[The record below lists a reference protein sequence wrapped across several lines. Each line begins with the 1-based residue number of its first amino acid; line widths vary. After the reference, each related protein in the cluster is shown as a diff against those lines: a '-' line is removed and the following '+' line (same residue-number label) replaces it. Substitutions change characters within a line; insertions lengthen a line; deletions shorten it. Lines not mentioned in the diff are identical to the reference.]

1 MMSAKRSIRKKVFVM
16 QTIQLTRKELYDLV
30 WENPLSKL
38 AKKYSLSDNGLRK
51 VCRKL
56 DIPLPKNGYWQKI
69 QYNKKVNQEK
79 LPVNNTVENS
89 ITLKFRDNSETIING
104 VENELNQLTKE
115 IKNELKETI
124 IFPEKLTRPLQL
136 ISDAKNDLKTKE
148 PEHYHNMKGLLNTSP
163 DILNIAVAPQNV
175 KRALLFMDIFIKAI
189 QKRGH
194 NVITKE
200 GTKVV
205 IDSVQ
210 LSIGLRERLKRTIV
224 KGTHWDSTELNPSN
238 ILSLR
243 LDAYPASEWTDTNTS
258 KLEDKI
264 PNIIAKLELQA
275 VVEKRRAIEREIW
288 HTEYERQRKIEED
301 LKARKE
307 QEINKTKKLFS
318 DAEKF
323 EKATIYRNFIAA
335 TEQNAIKENNL
346 TEELKEWIKWANE
359 KADWFDPFTNKKD
372 ELLNDNDR
380 EEFHKP
386 KQTNN
391 NYYRY

>member
-1 MMSAKRSIRKKVFVM
+1 MENIE
-16 QTIQLTRKELYDLV
+16 LTRKELYDLV

-323 EKATIYRNFIAA
+323 EKATMYRNFIAA

>member
-1 MMSAKRSIRKKVFVM
+1 MENIE
-16 QTIQLTRKELYDLV
+16 LTRKELYDLV

-51 VCRKL
+51 VCKKL

-69 QYNKKVNQEK
+69 QYNKKVSKEK

-124 IFPEKLTRPLQL
+124 IFPEKLTKPLQL
-136 ISDAKNDLKTKE
+136 ISDAKNDLKTQE
-148 PEHYHNMKGLLNTSP
+148 PSYYHNIKGLLNTSA
-163 DILNIAVAPQNV
+163 DILNITVAPQNV

-194 NVITKE
+194 NVITKG

-210 LSIGLRERLKRTIV
+210 LSIGLRERLKRTII

-238 ILSLR
+238 ILSFR

-275 VVEKRRAIEREIW
+275 VIEKRRAIEREIW

-301 LKARKE
+301 FKARKE
-307 QEINKTKKLFS
+307 QEIIKTKKLFL

-323 EKATIYRNFIAA
+323 DKATIYRNFIAT
-335 TEQNAIKENNL
+335 TEQKAIEENNL

-359 KADWFDPFTNKKD
+359 KADWFDPFTNRKD

-386 KQTNN
+386 KQTHN

>member
-1 MMSAKRSIRKKVFVM
+1 MEN
-16 QTIQLTRKELYDLV
+16 TILTRQELYDLV

-38 AKKYSLSDNGLRK
+38 AKKYNLSDNGLRK
-51 VCRKL
+51 VCKKL

-69 QYNKKVNQEK
+69 QYNKKVSKEK
-79 LPVNNTVENS
+79 LPVNNSVETS

-104 VENELNQLTKE
+104 IENELNQLTKE

-136 ISDAKNDLKTKE
+136 IIDAKDDLKTKQ
-148 PEHYHNMKGLLNTSP
+148 PAYYHNIKGLLNTSP
-163 DILNIAVAPQNV
+163 GVLNITVAPQNV

-189 QKRGH
+189 KKRGY
-194 NVITKE
+194 NLIIKE

-205 IDSVQ
+205 IDNV
-210 LSIGLRERLKRTIV
+210 LLDIGLRERLKRTVV
-224 KGTHWDSTELNPSN
+224 KGTHWDTTELNPSN

-243 LDAYPASEWTDTNTS
+243 LDAYPAVEWTDTNTT

-275 VVEKRRAIEREIW
+275 VKEKKEAIEREIR
-288 HTEYERQRKIEED
+288 HIEYERQRKIEED
-301 LKARKE
+301 FKARKE
-307 QEINKTKKLFS
+307 QEKIKTKKLFS

-323 EKATIYRNFIAA
+323 DKATIYRNYIAA
-335 TEQNAIKENNL
+335 TEQKAIRENNL
-346 TEELKEWIKWANE
+346 TEELKDWIKWANQ
-359 KADWFDPFTNKKD
+359 KVDWFDPFTNKED

-386 KQTNN
+386 KQPN
-391 NYYRY
+391 NYYRF

>member
-1 MMSAKRSIRKKVFVM
+1 MEN
-16 QTIQLTRKELYDLV
+16 TILTRQELYDLV

-38 AKKYSLSDNGLRK
+38 AKKYNLSDNGLRK
-51 VCRKL
+51 VCKKL

-69 QYNKKVNQEK
+69 QYNKKVSKEK
-79 LPVNNTVENS
+79 LPVNNSVETS

-104 VENELNQLTKE
+104 IENELNQLTKE

-136 ISDAKNDLKTKE
+136 IIDAKDDLKTKQ
-148 PEHYHNMKGLLNTSP
+148 PAYYHNIKGLLNTSP
-163 DILNIAVAPQNV
+163 GVLNITVAPQNV

-189 QKRGH
+189 KKRGY
-194 NVITKE
+194 NLIIKE

-205 IDSVQ
+205 IDNV
-210 LSIGLRERLKRTIV
+210 LLDIGLRERLKRTVV
-224 KGTHWDSTELNPSN
+224 KGTHWDTTELNPSN

-243 LDAYPASEWTDTNTS
+243 LDAYPAVEWSDTNTT

-275 VVEKRRAIEREIW
+275 VKEKKEAIEREIR
-288 HTEYERQRKIEED
+288 HIEYERQRKIEED
-301 LKARKE
+301 FKARKE
-307 QEINKTKKLFS
+307 QEKIKTKKLFS

-323 EKATIYRNFIAA
+323 DKATIYRNYIAA
-335 TEQNAIKENNL
+335 TEQKAIRENNL
-346 TEELKEWIKWANE
+346 TEELKDWIKWANQ
-359 KADWFDPFTNKKD
+359 KVDWFDPFTNKED

-386 KQTNN
+386 KQPN
-391 NYYRY
+391 NYYRF

>member
-1 MMSAKRSIRKKVFVM
+1 MEN
-16 QTIQLTRKELYDLV
+16 TILTRQELYDLV

-38 AKKYSLSDNGLRK
+38 AKKYNLSDNGLRK
-51 VCRKL
+51 VCKKL

-69 QYNKKVNQEK
+69 QYNKKVSKEK
-79 LPVNNTVENS
+79 LPVNNSVETS

-104 VENELNQLTKE
+104 IENELNQLTKE

-136 ISDAKNDLKTKE
+136 IIDAKDDLKTKQ
-148 PEHYHNMKGLLNTSP
+148 PAYYHNIKGLLNTSP
-163 DILNIAVAPQNV
+163 GVLNITVAPQNV
-175 KRALLFMDIFIKAI
+175 KRALLFMDIFIKAV

-205 IDSVQ
+205 IDNV
-210 LSIGLRERLKRTIV
+210 LLDIGLRERLKRTVV

-243 LDAYPASEWTDTNTS
+243 LDAYPAVEWTDTNRT

-275 VVEKRRAIEREIW
+275 VKEKKEAIEREIR
-288 HTEYERQRKIEED
+288 HIEYERQRKIEED
-301 LKARKE
+301 FKARKE
-307 QEINKTKKLFS
+307 QEKIKTKKLFS

-323 EKATIYRNFIAA
+323 DKATIYRNYIAA
-335 TEQNAIKENNL
+335 TEQKAIRENNL
-346 TEELKEWIKWANE
+346 TEELKDWIKWANQ
-359 KADWFDPFTNKKD
+359 KVDWFDPFTNKED

-386 KQTNN
+386 KQPN
-391 NYYRY
+391 NYYRF

>member
-1 MMSAKRSIRKKVFVM
+1 MEN
-16 QTIQLTRKELYDLV
+16 TTLTRQELYDLV

-38 AKKYSLSDNGLRK
+38 AKKYNLSDNGLRK
-51 VCRKL
+51 VCKKL

-69 QYNKKVNQEK
+69 QYNKKVNREK
-79 LPVNNTVENS
+79 LSVNSIVENS

-104 VENELNQLTKE
+104 IESELNQLTKE
-115 IKNELKETI
+115 IKSELKETI

-148 PEHYHNMKGLLNTSP
+148 PSYYHNIKGLLNTSP
-163 DILNIAVAPQNV
+163 GVLNITVAPQSV

-194 NVITKE
+194 QIILKE

-205 IDSVQ
+205 IDDV
-210 LSIGLRERLKRTIV
+210 LLDIGVRERLKRTIV
-224 KGTHWDSTELNPSN
+224 KGTHWDTTELNPSN

-243 LDAYPASEWTDTNTS
+243 LDTYPPVEWTDTNTS

-275 VVEKRRAIEREIW
+275 VKEKKQAIEREIR
-288 HTEYERQRKIEED
+288 HLEYERQRKIEQEF
-301 LKARKE
+301 KARKE
-307 QEINKTKKLFS
+307 QEIIKTKKLFS

-323 EKATIYRNFIAA
+323 DKATIYRNFIAA
-335 TEQNAIKENNL
+335 TEQKAIKENNL
-346 TEELKEWIKWANE
+346 TDEIKEWIKWAKE
-359 KADWFDPFTNKKD
+359 KADWFDPFTNKED

-386 KQTNN
+386 KQSN
-391 NYYRY
+391 NYYRL

>member
-1 MMSAKRSIRKKVFVM
+1 MENIE
-16 QTIQLTRKELYDLV
+16 LTRKELYDLV
-30 WENPLSKL
+30 WENPMSKL

-51 VCRKL
+51 VCKKL

-69 QYNKKVNQEK
+69 QYNKKVSKEK

-124 IFPEKLTRPLQL
+124 IFPEKLTKPLQL
-136 ISDAKNDLKTKE
+136 ISDAKNDLKTQE
-148 PEHYHNMKGLLNTSP
+148 PSYYHNIKGLLNTSV
-163 DILNIAVAPQNV
+163 DILNITVAPQNV

-194 NVITKE
+194 NVITKG

-210 LSIGLRERLKRTIV
+210 LSIGLRERLKRTII

-238 ILSLR
+238 ILSFR
-243 LDAYPASEWTDTNTS
+243 LDAYPTSEWTDTNTS
-258 KLEDKI
+258 KLENKI

-275 VVEKRRAIEREIW
+275 VIEKRRAIEREIW

-301 LKARKE
+301 FKARKE
-307 QEINKTKKLFS
+307 QEIIKTKKLFS

-323 EKATIYRNFIAA
+323 EKATIYRNFIVA
-335 TEQNAIKENNL
+335 TEQNAIKENSL

-359 KADWFDPFTNKKD
+359 KADWFDPFTNRKD

-386 KQTNN
+386 KQNN
-391 NYYRY
+391 GNYYRY

>member
-1 MMSAKRSIRKKVFVM
+1 MENIE
-16 QTIQLTRKELYDLV
+16 LTRKELYDLV

-275 VVEKRRAIEREIW
+275 VVEKRRAFEREIW
-288 HTEYERQRKIEED
+288 HTEYERQRKIEEN

-346 TEELKEWIKWANE
+346 TEDLIECIKLAN
-359 KADWFDPFTNKKD
+359 
-372 ELLNDNDR
+372 
-380 EEFHKP
+380 
-386 KQTNN
+386 
-391 NYYRY
+391 

>member
-1 MMSAKRSIRKKVFVM
+1 MEN
-16 QTIQLTRKELYDLV
+16 TILTRQELYDLV

-38 AKKYSLSDNGLRK
+38 AKKYNLSDNGLRK
-51 VCRKL
+51 VCKKL

-69 QYNKKVNQEK
+69 QYNKKVSKEK
-79 LPVNNTVENS
+79 LPVNNSVETS

-104 VENELNQLTKE
+104 IENELNQLTKE

-136 ISDAKNDLKTKE
+136 IIDAKDDLKTKQ
-148 PEHYHNMKGLLNTSP
+148 PAYYHNIKGLLNTSP
-163 DILNIAVAPQNV
+163 GVLNITVAPQNV

-189 QKRGH
+189 KKRGY
-194 NVITKE
+194 NLIIKE

-205 IDSVQ
+205 IDNV
-210 LSIGLRERLKRTIV
+210 LLDIGLRERLKRTVV

-243 LDAYPASEWTDTNTS
+243 LDAYPAVEWTDTNRT

-275 VVEKRRAIEREIW
+275 VKEKKEAIEREIR
-288 HTEYERQRKIEED
+288 HIEYERQRKIEED
-301 LKARKE
+301 FKARKE
-307 QEINKTKKLFS
+307 QEKIKTKKLFS

-323 EKATIYRNFIAA
+323 DKATIYRNYIAA
-335 TEQNAIKENNL
+335 TEQKAIRENNL
-346 TEELKEWIKWANE
+346 TEELKDWIKWANQ
-359 KADWFDPFTNKKD
+359 KVDWFDPFTNKED

-386 KQTNN
+386 KQPN
-391 NYYRY
+391 NYYRF

>member
-1 MMSAKRSIRKKVFVM
+1 MENIK
-16 QTIQLTRKELYDLV
+16 LTRKELYELV
-30 WENPLSKL
+30 WENPMSKL
-38 AKKYSLSDNGLRK
+38 AKKYNLSDNGLRK
-51 VCRKL
+51 VCNRL

-69 QYNKKVNQEK
+69 QYNKKVTKEK

-89 ITLKFRDNSETIING
+89 ITLKFRDNSETIINV

-148 PEHYHNMKGLLNTSP
+148 PEHYHNMKGLLNASP

-243 LDAYPASEWTDTNTS
+243 LDTYPASEWTDTNTS

-275 VVEKRRAIEREIW
+275 VIEKRRAIEREIW

-335 TEQNAIKENNL
+335 TEQNAIKENSL

-386 KQTNN
+386 KHTNN